1 VKERPDGRID
11 PLATLRKYLPM
22 DADSEWPALL
32 DSYLQPKKRE
42 ELREARQKL
51 MDSLDERWKDKN
63 KR

>member
-1 VKERPDGRID
+1 
-11 PLATLRKYLPM
+11 M
-22 DADSEWPALL
+22 DADSEWLALL